1 MEDYIKESQNRATLI
16 GISSKNLFSTKI
28 ISGIELQDILYKNN
42 ELIQAATPFMN
53 HLYNFVKKSE
63 FFATLCDGEGCI
75 LNIIGNEKIL
85 NEALKL
91 KMIKGAYMDEPHIGT
106 NAMSLAISEKGPIQ
120 ISGEEHFIEAY
131 HRWTCSAAP
140 IRDINGNVI
149 GVINL
154 TGYTGNAHPHTLG
167 MVVAATDAIET
178 MLEINKY
185 NSMLEISQKRL
196 ETTSNSISSGILSCD
211 LHGNITTMNKQAVR
225 MLCCTTDEMIKI
237 KISDF
242 IQNWDEIIK
251 HLKVK
256 NDLINEDIYIH
267 AKINK
272 LQYNFTL
279 YPIYDSKMNIEEITV
294 VINELKKSKKSL
306 EKISGGQAKYTFSQ
320 VIGKNEDFVKIIN
333 YAKKVAD
340 SKSTILITGESGTGK
355 EVFAQAIHNY
365 GTRKDEPF
373 IAVNCGAIPRTLI
386 ESELFGYEDG
396 AFTGAKKGG
405 NAGKF
410 EIADGGTIFLDEIGE
425 MPIDMQ
431 TKLLRVIEEGVITRI
446 GSSIEIPIDVRII
459 AATNKNLK
467 CEIENGNFRTDLYY
481 RINVIPICL
490 PPLRQRR
497 EDISE
502 LINYYMLKTAQKL
515 NKQSI
520 NIPEPYMNYLVNYD
534 WPGNVREL
542 ENVIELVVNSEE
554 FKFDLNNKLDKIKI
568 NPLSLNENIS
578 LELMEKQHIIK
589 VLKDVKG
596 NMTLAAN
603 ILEIGRNT
611 LYRKIEKYNIDYS
624 KIEHCSEMEQ

>member
-1 MEDYIKESQNRATLI
+1 MEDYIKDSQKRATLI

-28 ISGIELQDILYKNN
+28 VSGIELQDILYKNK

-53 HLYNFVKKSE
+53 HLYNFVKESE

-91 KMIKGAYMDEPHIGT
+91 KMIKGAYMDEVHIGT
-106 NAMSLAISEKGPIQ
+106 NAMSLAISEKEPIQ

-140 IRDINGNVI
+140 IRDMNGQVI

-225 MLCCTTDEMIKI
+225 MLDCTTDEMIKI

-267 AKINK
+267 EKINK

-497 EDISE
+497 EDIPE
-502 LINYYMLKTAQKL
+502 LINYYMQKTAQKL

-568 NPLSLNENIS
+568 NPSISNENIS

-596 NMTLAAN
+596 NMTIAAN

-611 LYRKIEKYNIDYS
+611 LYRKLEKYKIDYS
-624 KIEHCSEMEQ
+624 KIEHCSEMER

>member
-1 MEDYIKESQNRATLI
+1 MEDYIEKSQKRSVLM

-28 ISGIELQDILYKNN
+28 VFGIELQDILYKNN

-75 LNIIGNEKIL
+75 LNILGNEKIL
-85 NEALKL
+85 SEALKL
-91 KMIKGAYMDEPHIGT
+91 KMIKGAYMDEAHIGT
-106 NAMSLAISEKGPIQ
+106 NAMSLAISEKAPVQ

-131 HRWTCSAAP
+131 HKWTCSAAP
-140 IRDINGNVI
+140 IKDINGNVI

-154 TGYTGNAHPHTLG
+154 TGYMGNAHPHTLG

-196 ETTSNSISSGILSCD
+196 ENTSNSISSGILNCD
-211 LHGNITTMNKQAVR
+211 LFGNIISMNKQAIG
-225 MLCCTTDEMIKI
+225 MLGCTTDDIVKI

-242 IQNWDEIIK
+242 IQNWEEIIK
-251 HLKVK
+251 HIKVK
-256 NDLINEDIYIH
+256 NTLINEDIYIH

-294 VINELKKSKKSL
+294 VINEVKKSKKAF
-306 EKISGGQAKYTFSQ
+306 EKLSCSHARYTFSQ
-320 VIGKNEDFVKIIN
+320 VIGKNENFVRIVN

-340 SKSTILITGESGTGK
+340 SQSTILITGESGTGK

-365 GTRKDEPF
+365 STRKDESF
-373 IAVNCGAIPRTLI
+373 IAVNCGAIPGSLI
-386 ESELFGYEDG
+386 ESELFGYEEG

-405 NAGKF
+405 NPGKF

-467 CEIENGNFRTDLYY
+467 YEIESGKFRTDLYY

-497 EDISE
+497 EDIPE
-502 LINYYMLKTAQKL
+502 LVNYYMKKISQKL
-515 NKQSI
+515 NKQII
-520 NIPEPYMNYLVNYD
+520 NIPEAYMNYLVSYN

-554 FKFDLNNKLDKIKI
+554 FNFNLNNKVDEIRI
-568 NPLSLNENIS
+568 SQSNLSENIS
-578 LELMEKQHIIK
+578 LELMEKKHIIK

-603 ILEIGRNT
+603 MLEIGRNT
-611 LYRKIEKYNIDYS
+611 LYRKIEKYKIDYS
-624 KIEHCSEMEQ
+624 KIEHCSEVEQ

>member
-1 MEDYIKESQNRATLI
+1 MEDYIEESQKRSVLM
-16 GISSKNLFSTKI
+16 GVSSKNLFSTKI

-75 LNIIGNEKIL
+75 LNILGNEKIL
-85 NEALKL
+85 SEALKL
-91 KMIKGAYMDEPHIGT
+91 KMIKGAYMDELHIGT
-106 NAMSLAISEKGPIQ
+106 NAMSLAISEKAPIQ

-140 IRDINGNVI
+140 IKDINGKVI

-211 LHGNITTMNKQAVR
+211 LLGNITTMNKQAVR
-225 MLCCTTDEMIKI
+225 MLGCSTDEMIKM

-242 IQNWDEIIK
+242 IQNWEEIIK
-251 HLKVK
+251 HIKVK
-256 NDLINEDIYIH
+256 SNLINEDIYIH

-306 EKISGGQAKYTFSQ
+306 DKISGGQAKYTFSQ

-355 EVFAQAIHNY
+355 EVFAQAVHNHSS
-365 GTRKDEPF
+365 RKDEPF
-373 IAVNCGAIPRTLI
+373 IAVNCGAIPGTLI
-386 ESELFGYEDG
+386 ESELFGYEEG

-405 NAGKF
+405 NSGKF

-467 CEIENGNFRTDLYY
+467 CEIESGKFRTDLYY

-490 PPLRQRR
+490 PPLRERR
-497 EDISE
+497 EDVPE
-502 LINYYMLKTAQKL
+502 LVNYYMQKISKKL
-515 NKQSI
+515 NKQII
-520 NIPEPYMNYLVNYD
+520 NIPEAYMNYLVNYN

-542 ENVIELVVNSEE
+542 ENVIELLVNSEE
-554 FKFDLNNKLDKIKI
+554 FNFNLNNKLDEIRI
-568 NPLSLNENIS
+568 NPSISKENIS

-611 LYRKIEKYNIDYS
+611 LYRKLEKYNIDYS
-624 KIEHCSEMEQ
+624 KMEHCSEMER

>member
-1 MEDYIKESQNRATLI
+1 MEDYIEESQKRSVLT

-85 NEALKL
+85 SEALNL
-91 KMIKGAYMDEPHIGT
+91 KMIKGAYMDEVHIGT
-106 NAMSLAISEKGPIQ
+106 NAMSLAISEKRPIQ

-140 IRDINGNVI
+140 IRDLNGQVI

-211 LHGNITTMNKQAVR
+211 LHGNITTMNKQAIR
-225 MLCCTTDEMIKI
+225 MLECTTDEMVKI

-294 VINELKKSKKSL
+294 VINELKKSKKTL
-306 EKISGGQAKYTFSQ
+306 EKISSGQAKYTFSQ
-320 VIGKNEDFVKIIN
+320 VIGKNDDFVKIIN

-373 IAVNCGAIPRTLI
+373 IAVNCGAIPSTLI

-467 CEIENGNFRTDLYY
+467 CEIESGKFRTDLYY

-490 PPLRQRR
+490 PPLRKRR
-497 EDISE
+497 EDIPE
-502 LINYYMLKTAQKL
+502 LVNYYMQKTAQKL

-568 NPLSLNENIS
+568 NPSISNENIS

-611 LYRKIEKYNIDYS
+611 LYRKLEKYKIDYS
-624 KIEHCSEMEQ
+624 KIEHCSEMER

>member
-1 MEDYIKESQNRATLI
+1 MEDYIKDSQKRATLT

-28 ISGIELQDILYKNN
+28 ISGIELQDIRYKNK

-53 HLYNFVKKSE
+53 HLYNFVKESE

-91 KMIKGAYMDEPHIGT
+91 KMIKGAYMDEVHIGT
-106 NAMSLAISEKGPIQ
+106 NAMSLAISEKEPIQ

-140 IRDINGNVI
+140 IRDMNGQVI

-225 MLCCTTDEMIKI
+225 MLDCTNDEMIKI

-490 PPLRQRR
+490 PPLRKRR
-497 EDISE
+497 EDIPE
-502 LINYYMLKTAQKL
+502 LINYYMQKTAQKL

-542 ENVIELVVNSEE
+542 ENVIELIVNSEE
-554 FKFDLNNKLDKIKI
+554 FKFDLNNKLDKVNI
-568 NPLSLNENIS
+568 NTSISNENIS

-596 NMTLAAN
+596 NMTIAAN

-611 LYRKIEKYNIDYS
+611 LYRKLEKYKIDYS
-624 KIEHCSEMEQ
+624 KIEHCSEMER

>member
-1 MEDYIKESQNRATLI
+1 MEDYIKESQKRATLT

-28 ISGIELQDILYKNN
+28 ISGIELQDILIKNN

-63 FFATLCDGEGCI
+63 FFAALCDGEGCI

-85 NEALKL
+85 SEALNL
-91 KMIKGAYMDEPHIGT
+91 KMIKGAYMDEVHIGT

-120 ISGEEHFIEAY
+120 ISGEEHFLEAY

-225 MLCCTTDEMIKI
+225 MLDCTTDEMIKI

-446 GSSIEIPIDVRII
+446 GSSIEIPIDVRIV

-467 CEIENGNFRTDLYY
+467 YEIENGNFRTDLYY

-497 EDISE
+497 EDIPE
-502 LINYYMLKTAQKL
+502 LINYYMQKTAQKL

-554 FKFDLNNKLDKIKI
+554 FKFDLNNKLDKVNI
-568 NPLSLNENIS
+568 NTSISNENIS

-596 NMTLAAN
+596 NMTIAAN

>member
-1 MEDYIKESQNRATLI
+1 MEDYIEESQKRSVLT

-75 LNIIGNEKIL
+75 LNILGNEKIL
-85 NEALKL
+85 SEALKL
-91 KMIKGAYMDEPHIGT
+91 KMIKGAYMDEVHIGT

-120 ISGEEHFIEAY
+120 ISGDEHFIEAY

-140 IRDINGNVI
+140 IKDINGNVI

-154 TGYTGNAHPHTLG
+154 TGYTGNAHLHTLG
-167 MVVAATDAIET
+167 MVVAAADAIET

-196 ETTSNSISSGILSCD
+196 ENTSNSIASGILNCD
-211 LHGNITTMNKQAVR
+211 LFGNIVTMNKQAIR
-225 MLCCTTDEMIKI
+225 MLGCTTDDMVKI

-242 IQNWDEIIK
+242 IQNWEEIIK
-251 HLKVK
+251 HIKVK
-256 NDLINEDIYIH
+256 NALINEDIYIH

-320 VIGKNEDFVKIIN
+320 VIGKNENFVKIIN

-373 IAVNCGAIPRTLI
+373 IAVNCGAIPGTLI
-386 ESELFGYEDG
+386 ESELFGYDEG

-459 AATNKNLK
+459 AATNRNLK
-467 CEIENGNFRTDLYY
+467 SEIESGKFRTDLYY

-490 PPLRQRR
+490 PPLRERR
-497 EDISE
+497 EDIPE
-502 LINYYMLKTAQKL
+502 LVNYYMQKISQKL
-515 NKQSI
+515 NKKII
-520 NIPEPYMNYLVNYD
+520 NIPEAYMNYLVNYN

-554 FKFDLNNKLDKIKI
+554 FNFNLNNKLDEIRI
-568 NPLSLNENIS
+568 NPSISTENIS

-624 KIEHCSEMEQ
+624 KIEHCSETEQ

>member
-91 KMIKGAYMDEPHIGT
+91 KMIKGAYMDEVHIGT